1 MVVYSA
7 FRPLGSN
14 NIRYSSSITRSAVRS
29 THYTTSWPS
38 WTVLEI
44 SHGVSSFSGAAHP
57 YGHPYRIIHVDPQI
71 HGPDPSPGGS
81 SCALQ
86 HSGEAIWVSDHDRK
100 IQRTRQFTW
109 CASPAYLDIGVMGG
123 FLQVQR

>member
-1 MVVYSA
+1 MVACSA
-7 FRPLGSN
+7 FRPPGINSTRDLSSDTLAGIST
-14 NIRYSSSITRSAVRS
+14 RYA
-29 THYTTSWPS
+29 TSWPS

-86 HSGEAIWVSDHDRK
+86 HSGETIWVSDHDRK